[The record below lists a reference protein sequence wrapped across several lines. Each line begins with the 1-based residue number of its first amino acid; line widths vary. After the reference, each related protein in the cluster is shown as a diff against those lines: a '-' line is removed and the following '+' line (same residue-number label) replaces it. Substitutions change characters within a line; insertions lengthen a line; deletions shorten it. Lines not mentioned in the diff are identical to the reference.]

1 MRIKLE
7 SGAAAP
13 DRPRRVKISS
23 APRRFKLASG
33 QQVSVA
39 PTGPSAQAGAAVVAS
54 RTLASGGTEPVGV
67 ASAAGP
73 QIVNAFYSDQNLVL
87 VAPGGVLKRY
97 PARYSL
103 FVEQPDLSDERARTL
118 KGLRAVVGME
128 RVGKWWRIDCR
139 DFEYRRNVLNGLAG
153 WKVRTYE
160 GDLNPVRRYLLDF
173 PVSIVPPR
181 ACFLDI
187 ETDSRCPFSQ
197 KENAR
202 ILCVV
207 VVDAIS
213 GKPVFKGML
222 NEDTNDDEKRLL
234 LELWQVLDKYDQV
247 IAWNGDRFDFPVIKA
262 RTLKRN
268 IKVPW
273 KRWLWLDQLEL
284 FRRMNTAAAESGEE
298 KASFALGAIAKI
310 VLGEDEGKLDVDSS
324 KTWEY
329 WEAGGDQRQLLL
341 DYCVRDTELMPR
353 IEAEGGGYIKLLN
366 TICEVAGTFPDSY
379 GVNPQGYVE
388 SFLLRLSR
396 NRGTKPETRPDSYLP
411 RTKDEASNE
420 YVERAKE
427 EQFKGAF
434 VLKPKTHGI
443 ERNVHVCDFAGL
455 YPNVIL
461 SWNMSPESRRPGPVS
476 PNEARPS
483 YLPRVEWNPED
494 HRPEGCAYAPGTGEV
509 FHQDVIGMLPE
520 ALGEMMALRKYW
532 TDLQATFPPGTP
544 EHEDA
549 KRRSS
554 AYKIAANSF
563 YGVVGAQTS
572 RFFVREVAES
582 VTQAGVWLIQQTIK
596 AAEKRGMNVIYG
608 DTDSA
613 FVTGC
618 TEQGFREFVKWCNE
632 ELYPYLLASKG
643 CARNHIKLAYE
654 KEFSWLVIVTAKRY
668 VGKYAHYKGT
678 RATVDS
684 KPEIRGL
691 EYRRG
696 DTARLARSLQ
706 KEVVDILMEHE
717 DRATAPYVAAVE
729 AMKQRI
735 ISGELALAD
744 FVIAKRLSKSLKS
757 YKVKIKK
764 DGTPAAGA
772 AHVAIANI
780 LKARGRDVSEGAK
793 IEYVCVDGHSSPK
806 KCIPAEDYG
815 KPDQPPVDRHDL
827 WESVVYPPTMALL
840 QAALPSFDWK
850 RWEVSRPPRL
860 TLAQQKRATAAAGEL
875 F

>member
-1 MRIKLE
+1 ME
-7 SGAAAP
+7 S
-13 DRPRRVKISS
+13 
-23 APRRFKLASG
+23 ASG
-33 QQVSVA
+33 
-39 PTGPSAQAGAAVVAS
+39 PEVVN
-54 RTLASGGTEPVGV
+54 V
-67 ASAAGP
+67 
-73 QIVNAFYSDQNLVL
+73 FYSDQNLVL
-87 VAPGGVLKRY
+87 VAPGGALKRH
-97 PARYSL
+97 PARYTL
-103 FVEQPDLSDERARTL
+103 FVEQADLSDERCRQL
-118 KGLRAVVGME
+118 KGLRAIVGME

-153 WKVRTYE
+153 WKVRSYE
-160 GDLNPVRRYLLDF
+160 GDLNPARRYLLDF
-173 PVSIVPPR
+173 PVRIVPPR

-187 ETDSRCPFSQ
+187 ETDSRCPFSK
-197 KENAR
+197 KEDAR

-213 GKPVFKGML
+213 GMPVFKGML
-222 NEDTNDDEKRLL
+222 NEDTNEDEKRLL
-234 LELWQVLDKYDQV
+234 GELWAVLDKYDQV

-298 KASFALGAIAKI
+298 KASFALGAIAKA
-310 VLGEDEGKLDVDSS
+310 VLGDEAGKLDVDSS

-353 IEAEGGGYIKLLN
+353 IENEGGGYIALLN
-366 TICEVAGTFPDSY
+366 TLCEVTGTFPDSR
-379 GVNPQGYVE
+379 GVNPQSQVE
-388 SFLLRLSR
+388 SFLLRLSKE
-396 NRGTKPETRPDSYLP
+396 RGTKPETREESYLP
-411 RTKDEASNE
+411 RAKEGENE

-427 EQFKGAF
+427 EAFKGAF

-461 SWNMSPESRRPGPVS
+461 SWNMSPETRRPGPVS
-476 PNEARPS
+476 PNESRPS
-483 YLPRVEWNPED
+483 YLPRVEWDPEA
-494 HRPEGCAYAPGTGEV
+494 HRPAGCAYAPGTGEV
-509 FHQDVIGMLPE
+509 FDQDVVGMLPE
-520 ALGEMMALRKYW
+520 ALAKMMQLRKYW
-532 TDLQATFPPGTP
+532 SELQATFPPGTP
-544 EHEDA
+544 AHEDA

-613 FVTGC
+613 FVTGT

-654 KEFSWLVIVTAKRY
+654 KEFSTLVIVTAKRY
-668 VGKYAHYKGT
+668 VGKYVHYKGT
-678 RATVDS
+678 RSTADS

-696 DTARLARSLQ
+696 DTARLTRDLQ
-706 KEVVDILMEHE
+706 KQVVDLLMLHE
-717 DRATAPYVAAVE
+717 DRATAPYVEAVE
-729 AMKQRI
+729 TMKQLVLA
-735 ISGELALAD
+735 GELGLKD
-744 FVIAKRLSKSLKS
+744 FVISKRLSQSLKS

-764 DGTPAAGA
+764 DGTPAAGQP
-772 AHVAIANI
+772 HVAIGHV
-780 LKARGRDVSEGAK
+780 LKARGRDMGEGAK
-793 IEYVCVDGHSSPK
+793 VEYVCVDGHCSPK
-806 KCIPAEDYG
+806 KYIPAEDYG
-815 KPDQPPVDRHDL
+815 LPDQPPVDRHEL
-827 WESVVYPPTMALL
+827 WEAVVYPPTQRLL
-840 QAALPSFDWK
+840 EAALPSFDWN
-850 RWEVSRPPRL
+850 RWETSRPPRQ
-860 TLAQQKRATAAAGEL
+860 TVAQKKHAAAAAGDL
-875 F
+875 FDRVTSR